1 MVRNRII
8 PIFVPHLGCPH
19 QCVFCNQ
26 RSIAGVT
33 QPCTTR
39 DVTTLLQTGV
49 RCAGGCAEVAFYG
62 GSFTAIPAAQQEAL
76 LGAVQPFLR
85 SGEIASIRLSTRP
98 DAIDEEVIR
107 RLQHF
112 GVKTVELGSQSMDD
126 AVLRRSQ
133 RGHRAEDT
141 ETACRMLQQAGCAV
155 ILQMMTGLPGSGEK
169 TDLETA
175 RRMIELKPD
184 GVRIY
189 PTVVVEGTL
198 LESWYRQGI
207 YQPQTTAEAATRCA
221 KLYRMFLNADIPVL
235 RMGLQ
240 PTEDLSGG
248 KAIAGPY
255 HPAFG
260 ELVKSQIL
268 YETACAQ
275 LDQTE
280 ESVVTLLV
288 RKDRVSAMV
297 GQKRENLRKL
307 QARYPDKTLKV
318 GVGACKEWEIVLQ
331 SAEKLDKIT

>member
-1 MVRNRII
+1 MAKNRII

-33 QPCTTR
+33 QPCTAE
-39 DVTTLLQTGV
+39 DVTTLLRTGV
-49 RCAGGCAEVAFYG
+49 RCAGGCAEAAFYG
-62 GSFTAIPAAQQEAL
+62 GSFTAIPAVQQEAL
-76 LGAVQPFLR
+76 LGAVQPFLH

-98 DAIDEEVIR
+98 DAIDEEVIQ
-107 RLQHF
+107 RLRHF

-126 AVLRRSQ
+126 EVLRHSQ
-133 RGHRAEDT
+133 RGHRAKDT
-141 ETACRMLQQAGCAV
+141 ETACHMLQQAGCSV
-155 ILQMMTGLPGSGEK
+155 ILQMMTDLPGSGEQA
-169 TDLETA
+169 DLETA
-175 RRMIELKPD
+175 QRMIALKPD

-198 LESWYRQGI
+198 LETWYRQGI
-207 YQPQTTAEAATRCA
+207 YQPQTTEEAAARCA
-221 KLYRMFLNADIPVL
+221 KLYRMFWKAGIPVL

-240 PTEDLSGG
+240 PTEDLSSG

-260 ELVKSQIL
+260 ELVKSRIL
-268 YETACAQ
+268 YETACTQ

-280 ESVVTLLV
+280 KSALTLLV

-307 QARYPDKTLKV
+307 QARYPDKILNV
-318 GVGACKEWEIVLQ
+318 GVGACKEWEIILQ